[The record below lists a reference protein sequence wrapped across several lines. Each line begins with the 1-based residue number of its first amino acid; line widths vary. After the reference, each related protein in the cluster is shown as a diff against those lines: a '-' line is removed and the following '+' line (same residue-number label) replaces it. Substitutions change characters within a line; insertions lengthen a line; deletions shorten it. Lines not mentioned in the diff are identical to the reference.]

1 MRDEMFPNWAGMGV
15 GELPG
20 VGVGVA
26 VGGGVGV
33 DELPGVGV
41 GVALGT
47 GVGVAEAP
55 GIGLGVPVG
64 AGVGVG
70 VGVAPP
76 AGVRVTTAV
85 AGVPREPFSGLL
97 RLTLNVLLVMAAG
110 LFKSVIVIVF
120 AAVSASAQERVPVAV
135 E

>member
-41 GVALGT
+41 GVAVGA

-55 GIGLGVPVG
+55 GVGLGVPVG
-64 AGVGVG
+64 AGVG

-76 AGVRVTTAV
+76 AGVRVTIAV

-110 LFKSVIVIVF
+110 LFKSAIVIVF
-120 AAVSASAQERVPVAV
+120 VAVSASAQERVPLAG